1 MGNYAN
7 SCIMMHTTDT
17 VLFRLLFLIM
27 TKISGEK
34 VKRRDR
40 QKDRFGDKLIKFF
53 PIFNGVLKWSISI
66 PLRFDDCF
74 V

>member
-1 MGNYAN
+1 MAEKVSEKSLKTARKAYTMGNYAN

-34 VKRRDR
+34 VKRRDG

-53 PIFNGVLKWSISI
+53 PIFI
-66 PLRFDDCF
+66 
-74 V
+74 